1 MERLTSKMPAP
12 VMVTAQKDAENTT
25 ETFLTSVPALP
36 KGKRGARYTK
46 AHPGGVLLKLQ
57 YRMHPR

>member
-12 VMVTAQKDAENTT
+12 VLVTAQKDAEDITEVFLNT
-25 ETFLTSVPALP
+25 VPALP
-36 KGKRGARYTK
+36 KGKRGTRYTK